1 MNNSTAETNLEE
13 NEKGQELEIIYFQV
27 TDIWKRFC
35 EEHTK
40 LFNLTCDEYESLL
53 ENDLNS
59 LEAKINEKQ
68 NTINI
73 ISKLE
78 EMRRE
83 IILKLNNN
91 QADENPERKIES
103 INDLLVVMIEFEK
116 GKDQNHLFRFNKL
129 LIDIIQKIQEQSR
142 KNQLFMNKAM
152 KNISEIKSEILGEKS
167 FKTYTQSGS
176 TKLST

>member
-1 MNNSTAETNLEE
+1 MSDTTIEIKSEE
-13 NEKGQELEIIYFQV
+13 SEKVQELEIIYFQV

-35 EEHTK
+35 EEHTR
-40 LFNLTCDEYESLL
+40 LFNLTCDEYEALL
-53 ENDLNS
+53 GNDLNL

-68 NTINI
+68 KTINTIT
-73 ISKLE
+73 KLE
-78 EMRRE
+78 EMRSE
-83 IILKLNNN
+83 IIIKLNNN
-91 QADENPERKIES
+91 QVGQDPEKKIES
-103 INDLLVVMIEFEK
+103 INDLLVVMVEFEK

-142 KNQLFMNKAM
+142 KNQLYMNKAM

-176 TKLST
+176 TKLGT